1 MAKITKA
8 VIKNIKSK
16 DCTLT
21 EEEALELKKRMDR
34 RLRERERDKELKL
47 TLKRKIARHI
57 SENYKHLIGVV
68 EREAYHGF
76 YGMEQVNV
84 KYHKGLRAGNY
95 MDYLCAAELYALNQ
109 LKERLIVA
117 MDSIRSVSS
126 IDGLGQMFYRYGREE
141 RSKFIEKYRACPED
155 VPAEEVSCGTVEK
168 AIPSINS
175 ILELKRAQSFT
186 KEKITEEAKE
196 AAKDY
201 DRDMFTMVTQSYG
214 KGKNRVSEGQL
225 QFNFDRKDERE
236 Q

>member
-16 DCTLT
+16 DCALT
-21 EEEALELKKRMDR
+21 EEEALDIKKRMDR

-57 SENYKHLIGVV
+57 SENYKNLIGVV

-84 KYHKGLRAGNY
+84 KYHKGLRSGNY
-95 MDYLCAAELYALNQ
+95 MDYLCAAELYALNT
-109 LKERLIVA
+109 LKEKLIVA
-117 MDSIRSVSS
+117 MDSVHSIGS
-126 IDGLGQMFYRYGREE
+126 IDGLGQMFYRYGRAE
-141 RSKFIEKYRACPED
+141 RSAFIEKYRTCPED
-155 VPAEEVSCGTVEK
+155 VPAEEVSCATLEK
-168 AIPSINS
+168 AVGPVDA
-175 ILELKRAQSFT
+175 LLQLRREQSFT
-186 KEKITEEAKE
+186 KAKITEEAKQ

-201 DRDMFTMVTQSYG
+201 DRDLFTMVKEPYG
-214 KGKNRVSEGQL
+214 RGKNRVCEGQL
-225 QFNFDRKDERE
+225 QFKFDKEDGRE